1 MDIFDQASVVPHR
14 DGTFGVTWVDRE
26 NNAATLRTRQFATRR
41 EAETFARSL
50 GLEPSGPEMALA
62 MLLPTKEKA
71 FSAAK
76 AGEWHLAEELAHAVL
91 RVDPDDGDIHRILG
105 VVYLKQGRF
114 DESVPEFETAAQINP
129 SDGAAHHNLGVA
141 YAFQGRRDDAIAAL
155 KTAAATGMQSTVGS
169 DLLRLLQNE
178 GKGSA
183 DDPLTVQL
191 TKTLTRQ
198 YFQSRKRG
206 S

>member
-1 MDIFDQASVVPHR
+1 MDIFDQASIVPHR
-14 DGTFGVTWVDRE
+14 DGTCGLTWVDRE
-26 NNAATLRTRQFATRR
+26 KNVATVRTRQFETRR
-41 EAETFARSL
+41 EAEAFARSL
-50 GLEPSGPEMALA
+50 GLEPIGPEMALA
-62 MLLPTKEKA
+62 LLLPTKEKA

-76 AGEWHLAEELAHAVL
+76 SGDWHLAEELAHAVL
-91 RVDPDDGDIHRILG
+91 RVDPDDGDMRRILG
-105 VVYLKQGRF
+105 VIYLKTDRL
-114 DESVPEFETAAQINP
+114 DESITEFEMATRINP

-141 YAFQGRRDDAIAAL
+141 YAYQGRRDDAIAAL
-155 KTAAATGMQSTVGS
+155 KKAAATGMKSAIGS
-169 DLLRLLQNE
+169 DLLQLLHRV

-183 DDPLTVQL
+183 DDPSTIEL